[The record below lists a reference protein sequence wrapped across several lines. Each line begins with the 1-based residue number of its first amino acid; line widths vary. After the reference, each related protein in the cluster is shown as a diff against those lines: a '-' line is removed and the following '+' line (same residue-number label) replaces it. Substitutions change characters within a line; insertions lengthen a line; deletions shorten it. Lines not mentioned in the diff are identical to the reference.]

1 MNFLKRSWLY
11 ITRKKLKSLIILTIL
26 FILSL
31 TLLSSLVIKKST
43 DLEAKNISKAL
54 RLGFTLGNNQ
64 RTNPGTDRG
73 SGTVSS
79 SMIDQIV
86 ESKDISDYVKRMNST
101 VDFINT
107 KLVPL
112 PNGKSGYDKEKD
124 KKFGNA
130 TTILGVNKSEL
141 ENKFR
146 SNAIKLTAGRHINE
160 KDQNKILVHEDFA
173 KKNNLK
179 LGSKIK
185 LKANPY
191 DSDNR
196 YKSTEEAE
204 LEIVGLFNGK
214 NPKTA
219 SYQMELFENLFFAD
233 LTSVRKLNKTTKAN
247 EIYQDATFFTDKDID
262 KTIESIKKLPLDWKK
277 YELTKN
283 SQNLTNVTA
292 TVKNIYSLID
302 GMLLASFF
310 FGITIIA
317 LILSLWINERKH
329 ETGILLSIG
338 KTKKDILL
346 QHVFE
351 IIILAS
357 VGITGSYFMVKP
369 IAQSVGNN
377 IVQNAAKSTEKS
389 ASASLKG
396 LSLGADADSVT
407 SSKNLDK
414 INISLEPTDI
424 LGVIGLEIIIILIA
438 TTISSKKIIDK
449 SPKELLTEVK

>member
-124 KKFGNA
+124 KEFGNA

-179 LGSKIK
+179 LRSKIK

-302 GMLLASFF
+302 GMLLTSFF

-346 QHVFE
+346 QHIFE

-357 VGITGSYFMVKP
+357 IGIMCSYFMVKP

>member
-79 SMIDQIV
+79 SIIDQIV
-86 ESKDISDYVKRMNST
+86 KSKDISDYVKRMNST

-160 KDQNKILVHEDFA
+160 
-173 KKNNLK
+173 NNLK

-262 KTIESIKKLPLDWKK
+262 KTIEDLKKLPLDWKK

-346 QHVFE
+346 QHIFE

-357 VGITGSYFMVKP
+357 VGIAGSYFMVKP
-369 IAQSVGNN
+369 IVQSVGNN

>member
-112 PNGKSGYDKEKD
+112 LNGKSGYDKEKD

-146 SNAIKLTAGRHINE
+146 SNAVKLTAGRHIDE

-262 KTIESIKKLPLDWKK
+262 KTIEDLKKLPLDWKK

-302 GMLLASFF
+302 GMLFASFF

-338 KTKKDILL
+338 KTKKGILL
-346 QHVFE
+346 QHIFE

-357 VGITGSYFMVKP
+357 VGIMCSYFMVKP

-377 IVQNAAKSTEKS
+377 IVQNAAKNTEKS

-414 INISLEPTDI
+414 INISLEPADI

>member
-112 PNGKSGYDKEKD
+112 SNGKSGYDKEKD

-146 SNAIKLTAGRHINE
+146 SNAVKLTAGRHIDE

-262 KTIESIKKLPLDWKK
+262 KTIEDLKKLPLDWKK

-317 LILSLWINERKH
+317 LILYLWINERKH

-346 QHVFE
+346 QHIFE

-357 VGITGSYFMVKP
+357 VGIAGSYFMVKP
-369 IAQSVGNN
+369 IAQNVGNN

-414 INISLEPTDI
+414 INIFLEPTDI